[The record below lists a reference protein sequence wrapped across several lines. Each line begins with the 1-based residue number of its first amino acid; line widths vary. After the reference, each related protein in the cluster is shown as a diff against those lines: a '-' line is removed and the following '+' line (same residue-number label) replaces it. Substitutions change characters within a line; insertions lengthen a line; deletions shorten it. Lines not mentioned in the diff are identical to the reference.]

1 MTVCRREVARDAR
14 LVGLPKGLPPHHY
27 YLTTPV
33 LLAAGGTAYTDG
45 VLLSQEANG
54 AAEMQ
59 QAQKRA
65 AETTQ
70 CGCAGRAGI

>member
-1 MTVCRREVARDAR
+1 MTVCRRGVARDAR

-27 YLTTPV
+27 CLTTRKPSW
-33 LLAAGGTAYTDG
+33 GSGTCTDG